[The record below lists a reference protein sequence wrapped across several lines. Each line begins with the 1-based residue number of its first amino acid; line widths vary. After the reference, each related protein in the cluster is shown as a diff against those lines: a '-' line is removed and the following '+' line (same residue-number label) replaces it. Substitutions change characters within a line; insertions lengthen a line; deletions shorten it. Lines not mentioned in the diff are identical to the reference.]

1 MWFLQQ
7 PLWSIISLAS
17 QHFHL
22 VCALDE
28 TPQWNLSKPSSYRWN
43 WLICPELGNTRPL
56 HKEALIKTC
65 PRPAC
70 LFHSALTSPL
80 APRCA
85 MYFLQDLWLINFSIL
100 MSLVVLCW
108 AAAAHHL
115 ASCAPLKKHNLDE
128 SITLSLIVPDTFF
141 IQSALSL
148 NLTQAWDQVRS
159 LDFPTVV
166 TQSRSLVI
174 RFGTW
179 SFYEL
184 RPDCLFNYLI
194 LVDCYNYLT
203 ILENSERQII
213 PWDGNSSYTSA
224 PFATM

>member
-7 PLWSIISLAS
+7 PLWSITSLAS

-100 MSLVVLCW
+100 TSLVVLCW

-115 ASCAPLKKHNLDE
+115 ASCAPLKKYNPDE
-128 SITLSLIVPDTFF
+128 SITLSLI
-141 IQSALSL
+141 
-148 NLTQAWDQVRS
+148 
-159 LDFPTVV
+159 
-166 TQSRSLVI
+166 
-174 RFGTW
+174 
-179 SFYEL
+179 
-184 RPDCLFNYLI
+184 
-194 LVDCYNYLT
+194 YLT
-203 ILENSERQII
+203 PSLSKVLWVLIWLRHETRSEVWISRLLWLKAGLLSSDLEHGVFMN
-213 PWDGNSSYTSA
+213 
-224 PFATM
+224 